1 VFANQSKLALGATVF
16 LIVFGAGPGH
26 AGEITRSNADYIRGV
41 VTGIAGPE
49 AGVWV
54 IAQTD
59 DLASPYAKIV
69 VTDDRGR
76 YVLPQLPR
84 AKYKV
89 WVRGYGLTDSEPVE
103 SAPGQVVD
111 FKVENAPN
119 RQAAAKIYPANYWAS
134 LLKVP
139 AKSEF
144 PGTGP
149 EGNGISPAFTTQEH
163 WLLNLKSRCASCHQ
177 LGTEVTRELLMDDA
191 TDAWKMKISMARPKG
206 DPTIADS
213 GISYKN
219 TMNNGMNSF
228 GRDRALKMFA
238 DWSVAIRDGAV
249 PPSPPR
255 PAGLERNVVLTMWD
269 WAAQHAIHDEATTD
283 QRHPNVNA
291 NGPIYGAI
299 GLYGGGSEGAA
310 LGALAVLN
318 PETNEAKV
326 IPAARLN
333 PQSQFGR
340 QDLGGTSWA
349 LHTPTLDQNG
359 RVWVT
364 SVNAEATA
372 SPIDCFDPA
381 NKYAKYYPSE
391 KYRAVADK
399 QAMQVAMY
407 DPKTGEERAI
417 PLCFFTHHLKFAYD
431 ADNTLFFSSIQ
442 SRDTIGWLNTRIYD
456 ETHDP
461 MKAMGWCPLVLDTSG
476 DGKID
481 PDRSKWKQLGG
492 DVMGAA
498 EGGVDAAE
506 AKALRAQGR
515 GAGKDAGQD
524 TQYTYGTYGLAVS
537 QVDGSI
543 WFAGPSSPKPGGIG
557 RLSLGKNPP
566 ESCVTE
572 YYQPPKNPDGT
583 DQAFFDQGMELDS
596 KGIAWVAFSSGHLGR
611 FDRSQCK
618 VLNGPTATGQ
628 QCPEGW
634 KIYDTPG
641 PRISGTN
648 VSADFH
654 YLIWVD
660 VHNTLGLGKDV
671 PIVTGTNSD
680 SLLAFLPHEEKW
692 VVLRRPWPLGFYARG
707 LDGRIDD
714 PNAGWKGR
722 AVWSAD
728 EEIPLF
734 QLETGEGSSGKV
746 VKVQMRPDPLAH

>member
-1 VFANQSKLALGATVF
+1 
-16 LIVFGAGPGH
+16 
-26 AGEITRSNADYIRGV
+26 
-41 VTGIAGPE
+41 
-49 AGVWV
+49 
-54 IAQTD
+54 
-59 DLASPYAKIV
+59 
-69 VTDDRGR
+69 
-76 YVLPQLPR
+76 
-84 AKYKV
+84 
-89 WVRGYGLTDSEPVE
+89 
-103 SAPGQVVD
+103 
-111 FKVENAPN
+111 
-119 RQAAAKIYPANYWAS
+119 
-134 LLKVP
+134 
-139 AKSEF
+139 
-144 PGTGP
+144 
-149 EGNGISPAFTTQEH
+149 
-163 WLLNLKSRCASCHQ
+163 
-177 LGTEVTRELLMDDA
+177 
-191 TDAWKMKISMARPKG
+191 
-206 DPTIADS
+206 
-213 GISYKN
+213 
-219 TMNNGMNSF
+219 
-228 GRDRALKMFA
+228 
-238 DWSVAIRDGAV
+238 
-249 PPSPPR
+249 
-255 PAGLERNVVLTMWD
+255 
-269 WAAQHAIHDEATTD
+269 
-283 QRHPNVNA
+283 
-291 NGPIYGAI
+291 
-299 GLYGGGSEGAA
+299 
-310 LGALAVLN
+310 
-318 PETNEAKV
+318 
-326 IPAARLN
+326 
-333 PQSQFGR
+333 
-340 QDLGGTSWA
+340 
-349 LHTPTLDQNG
+349 
-359 RVWVT
+359 
-364 SVNAEATA
+364 
-372 SPIDCFDPA
+372 
-381 NKYAKYYPSE
+381 
-391 KYRAVADK
+391 
-399 QAMQVAMY
+399 
-407 DPKTGEERAI
+407 
-417 PLCFFTHHLKFAYD
+417 
-431 ADNTLFFSSIQ
+431 
-442 SRDTIGWLNTRIYD
+442 
-456 ETHDP
+456 
-461 MKAMGWCPLVLDTSG
+461 VLDTSG